1 MTSARYIFSFL
12 ARCASVGEFSSPVR
26 MRLNLDALHREI
38 QQHLETRG
46 MAVFRSYPR
55 AESESSLTGT
65 VFWDTENHPDYR
77 DFVEAAWAAG
87 ARMVTLSAREFTS
100 DIVENVLAQLSD
112 SELERDE
119 RRALDA
125 RLKEMRAYEGFTC
138 QIELSFDH
146 AQRTYVFEVRTD
158 WFDELN
164 DLAERIEDPYQDDGD
179 ENPLSGYYSNN

>member
-1 MTSARYIFSFL
+1 
-12 ARCASVGEFSSPVR
+12 
-26 MRLNLDALHREI
+26 MRPNLDTLRREI
-38 QQHLETRG
+38 QQHLESRG

-55 AESESSLTGT
+55 GDPEGSLAGAIY
-65 VFWDTENHPDYR
+65 WDSENHPDFR

-87 ARMVTLSAREFTS
+87 VRMVTLYSREFTS
-100 DIVENVLAQLSD
+100 DIIETALIHLAD
-112 SELERDE
+112 TEMERDE
-119 RRALDA
+119 RRALEA
-125 RLKEMRAYEGFTC
+125 RLNEMRAYEGFTC

-164 DLAERIEDPYQDDGD
+164 ELVERIDYSYQDEEGD